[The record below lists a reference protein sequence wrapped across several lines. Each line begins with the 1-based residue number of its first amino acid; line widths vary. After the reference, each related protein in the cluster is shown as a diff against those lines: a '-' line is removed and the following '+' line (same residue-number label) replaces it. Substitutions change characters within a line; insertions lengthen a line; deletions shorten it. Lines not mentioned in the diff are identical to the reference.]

1 MFEEGKVFSKI
12 DNRECVSYIFL
23 GIFDCEIK
31 PFIIALC
38 IGIVLYKEDIV
49 IMLGEAFVD

>member
-38 IGIVLYKEDIV
+38 IGTVLDEQDIGV
-49 IMLGEAFVD
+49 WFNETFVC